1 MILALFLA
9 SAISP
14 MGIRAHGRGFIRQAR
29 IRNRIKPRVTPEH
42 ANHNCLKK
50 KGRDVL

>member
-14 MGIRAHGRGFIRQAR
+14 MGIRAHGRGQAR